1 MSWSVVKAS
10 VVGNGHIKNNIPC
23 QDSCDF
29 KMIDENCGIA
39 IVADGAGS
47 CVNSHIG
54 SDFVTNKGIELFEK
68 LIIDNGWNKTLPSK
82 ELWRDKAISTAK
94 EVSESLKAF
103 AKENKYEYKSL
114 SSTFIVSFFLKDG
127 ICSLNIGDGRGAT
140 KAFDGE
146 WQSIVTPYHGEQVGM
161 TVFLTSNI
169 WENREAYIFT
179 MVKTEEIEAF
189 IIMSDG
195 YEKIAFECYQ
205 KGDNGKY
212 YDPNKPFAKFL
223 NFTLKST
230 QNFLKMNTIEEVN
243 TKWEQF
249 LKNGNR
255 VLEEEMDDKS
265 MVFGLFSDK
274 EIAKNEI

>member
-1 MSWSVVKAS
+1 MSWSIVKAS

-29 KMIDENCGIA
+29 KIIDDSCGIA

-54 SDFVTNKGIELFEK
+54 SDFVVTRGIKFFEK
-68 LIIDNGWNKTLPSK
+68 LIIDSDWNRTLPSK
-82 ELWRDKAISTAK
+82 ELWREKAISIAK
-94 EVSESLKAF
+94 EVSESLREF
-103 AKENKYEYKSL
+103 AKENKYDYKSL
-114 SSTFIVSFFLKDG
+114 SSTFIVSFFSKYG
-127 ICSLNIGDGRGAT
+127 ICSLNIGDGRGAA
-140 KAFDGE
+140 KVFDGE
-146 WQSIVTPYHGEQVGM
+146 WKSIVTPYHGEQVGM

-169 WENREAYIFT
+169 WENREAYIST
-179 MVKTEEIEAF
+179 MVKIEEIEAF

-205 KGDNGKY
+205 KGDDGRY

-230 QNFLKMNTIEEVN
+230 QNFLQTNTIEEVN
-243 TKWEQF
+243 KKWEQF
-249 LKNGNR
+249 LKNGNK

-265 MVFGLFSDK
+265 MIFGLYPRK
-274 EIAKNEI
+274 KVNKKR